1 MPYSTN
7 DHAYVKKPEQEKEP
21 AQDEPEQVQIV
32 EPVQDEPEQE
42 EYVER
47 VMENYSAIIDSVG
60 GNVVENY
67 ESDKGFKEYVNK
79 MDTHREKTTVRGL
92 RVDILDVIEN
102 LNKRIMYLEYKYDI
116 SYEKDN
122 NKYMN
127 YNKIISLMRKKS

>member
-7 DHAYVKKPEQEKEP
+7 DHAYVKKLEQEKKP
-21 AQDEPEQVQIV
+21 EPEQVQVV
-32 EPVQDEPEQE
+32 ESEQDEPEQE

-60 GNVVENY
+60 GNVSENY
-67 ESDKGFKEYVNK
+67 ESDKEFKQYVNK
-79 MDTHREKTTVRGL
+79 MDTHREKTTVKGL
-92 RVDILDVIEN
+92 RVDILDVIDN

-122 NKYMN
+122 SKYMN

>member
-1 MPYSTN
+1 
-7 DHAYVKKPEQEKEP
+7 
-21 AQDEPEQVQIV
+21 
-32 EPVQDEPEQE
+32 
-42 EYVER
+42 
-47 VMENYSAIIDSVG
+47 ME
-60 GNVVENY
+60 
-67 ESDKGFKEYVNK
+67 FKQYVNK
-79 MDTHREKTTVRGL
+79 MNTHREKTTVRGL